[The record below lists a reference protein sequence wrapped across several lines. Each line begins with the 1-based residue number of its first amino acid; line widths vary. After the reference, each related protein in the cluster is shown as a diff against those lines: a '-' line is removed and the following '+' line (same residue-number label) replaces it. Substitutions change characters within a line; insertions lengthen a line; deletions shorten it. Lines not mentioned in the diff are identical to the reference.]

1 MNVSVV
7 LQTPH
12 VDDEV
17 VVVADPRMLVGL
29 DVALVELVGNPLLP
43 VPLGMVVELI
53 ELVGKPL
60 LPVPLGRVELAE
72 LVGRPVVP
80 VLGGVV
86 VELIEIVG
94 EPDTE
99 LLLLLEQLFSK
110 TPAINPTVE
119 LSRTGSAA
127 VRNSKQSASSS
138 TVVALKT
145 KPAQTGVVT
154 PKLIALQTAAQ
165 AAKLPARTPEPE
177 AYKSMAR

>member
-12 VDDEV
+12 VDDED
-17 VVVADPRMLVGL
+17 VVVADPRMVLVGL

-43 VPLGMVVELI
+43 VPLG
-53 ELVGKPL
+53 
-60 LPVPLGRVELAE
+60 RVELAE
-72 LVGRPVVP
+72 FVGRPVVP

-99 LLLLLEQLFSK
+99 LLLLLEQLFTK
-110 TPAINPTVE
+110 TPAMNPTVE
-119 LSRTGSAA
+119 LSRIGSAA

-138 TVVALKT
+138 TVVALRT

-154 PKLIALQTAAQ
+154 SMLIALQTAAQ

-177 AYKSMAR
+177 PYKSMAR